1 MGLAD
6 RCSKQIGQ
14 VSFMY
19 FSALED
25 LLLLL
30 LFPDDLDPLLLL
42 LAGLEKILDSPED
55 RFLEDEVL
63 SPPRRI
69 LRVILLFE
77 RKRFAIYIY

>member
-1 MGLAD
+1 
-6 RCSKQIGQ
+6 
-14 VSFMY
+14 MY

-30 LFPDDLDPLLLL
+30 LFPDDLDPLRLL

-77 RKRFAIYIY
+77 RKRFAIYIYINNIL